1 MEGYTLLEYIESD
14 GTQYIDTGFKSVSFV
29 MKLDIQFFKR
39 TNRSLMGFSEE
50 AACYFGINTEGYY
63 ELGGG
68 NVSTFSGLQRR
79 EISLEST
86 SSGMS
91 LTAGD
96 SVISRSRTEAVNTSF
111 LLFGAPSTS
120 GLASYPCSAR
130 LYSCKI
136 YVGESLVRDY
146 VPCMDN
152 NGVYG
157 LYDKVNEVFYTSA
170 TDYGFTGKWAEN
182 KTLNVS
188 MSEYRHRMLNLI
200 PKTGLPKG
208 YFRCEYIES
217 DGTNFIDTGF
227 APNNNTRV
235 TCDFEFMKTPTSA
248 HACIFGS
255 RISSSSAMYEF
266 FWHYS
271 NAYFRSDYNKTA
283 TNTWSTNAVGRFVVD
298 KDKETTTFSGESK
311 SYTNTS
317 FSSSYNLYLFALNQ
331 AGTAQWYATARIYS
345 CQIYDNGVK
354 VRDYVPCVSPE
365 GYFGLYDLV
374 TDEFYGF
381 VQQKT
386 ERSYT
391 VNTTRVGS
399 WEKEE
404 GVNPDSSKYDG
415 MYYSDESH
423 GVDSGYD
430 IMRITIKGYD
440 EFTCYIRSYG
450 ESSFDYTVIGDL
462 DTELTYSMSG
472 GSVGVKAH
480 TQVNQ
485 NGGTDIN
492 SYTKVVYTGIGGGT
506 HFIDVMY
513 RKDGSVNAEDDRGYL
528 LIDKTT
534 VSSGKTIQV
543 IGRGKVILP
552 GGYTNAEYIAG
563 NGNAWFD
570 VGFAPNQDTRV
581 VCDFSFSSEGQIAIF
596 GGRTAYQSSDFSF
609 WRNSGNTFLS
619 NYNSSSH
626 SSSVTSTGRFTVD
639 KDKNV
644 TKING
649 DEYSSSYGTFQS
661 PYSLYLFNV
670 NSKNTADTRVGPL
683 YMFYCAVFDNGE
695 FVRLFVPCKYDGVFG
710 MYDMIEGIFYS
721 SEGIS
726 EFTGESD
733 GDNEVL
739 PEGVFIEDTT
749 GKLWDI
755 DKWDGSA
762 TFNSVAVIG
771 DTHSFGISGSHIGA
785 CDFSPCTLSDDGVFY
800 GVDYGLTGYD
810 SVDLAY
816 EDMDGEGN
824 TNIII
829 SSQGTGNTYAAQKC
843 RSHNFPNGKSG
854 YLMAAGE
861 YKMICDNITE
871 INKALE
877 KVGGK
882 KVDINV
888 SSSSIVGMWTSTY
901 CPMTPYVTAENTYMG
916 YYMEFYQVRA
926 TYAEGIQLV
935 SFVHPTVDGPYNG
948 VSDSFNGKFT
958 ASVSGYINGMSRVSS
973 NIGCRPLCSLKK

>member
-1 MEGYTLLEYIESD
+1 MMEE
-14 GTQYIDTGFKSVSFV
+14 F
-29 MKLDIQFFKR
+29 
-39 TNRSLMGFSEE
+39 
-50 AACYFGINTEGYY
+50 
-63 ELGGG
+63 
-68 NVSTFSGLQRR
+68 RR
-79 EISLEST
+79 RLI
-86 SSGMS
+86 GM
-91 LTAGD
+91 
-96 SVISRSRTEAVNTSF
+96 
-111 LLFGAPSTS
+111 
-120 GLASYPCSAR
+120 
-130 LYSCKI
+130 
-136 YVGESLVRDY
+136 
-146 VPCMDN
+146 
-152 NGVYG
+152 
-157 LYDKVNEVFYTSA
+157 
-170 TDYGFTGKWAEN
+170 
-182 KTLNVS
+182 
-188 MSEYRHRMLNLI
+188 I

-227 APNNNTRV
+227 KPNQDTKVILDIDCPIDTGNTS
-235 TCDFEFMKTPTSA
+235 KY
-248 HACIFGS
+248 IFGTDS
-255 RISSSSAMYEF
+255 GSSSKGAFSLSTYLGK
-266 FWHYS
+266 YQS
-271 NAYFRSDYNKTA
+271 YYNTSGA
-283 TNTWSTNAVGRFVVD
+283 LSFENNGANRMTIV
-298 KDKETTTFSGESK
+298 KDKQHTYCNGTLVASAT
-311 SYTNTS
+311 YAS
-317 FSSSYNLYLFALNQ
+317 FQLDYSAYIFCSNRAGSSYN
-331 AGTAQWYATARIYS
+331 ATSLKLYS

-374 TDEFYGF
+374 TDEFCGF
-381 VQQKT
+381 VKSVQS
-386 ERSYT
+386 RSYT
-391 VNTTRVGS
+391 VNPAIHGTWV
-399 WEKEE
+399 E
-404 GVNPDSSKYDG
+404 GNFSNPASSKYDAY
-415 MYYSDESH
+415 MSYTSRF
-423 GVDSGYD
+423 VDGGYD
-430 IMRITIKGYD
+430 IMRITINGYD
-440 EFTCYIRSYG
+440 EFTCYIRSYA
-450 ESSFDYTVIGDL
+450 ESYYDYTIIGDL
-462 DTELTYSMSG
+462 DVELRGEMNSDS
-472 GSVGVKAH
+472 SGVKAY
-480 TQVNQ
+480 TRGIS
-485 NGGTDIN
+485 NGGTDIG

-506 HFIDVMY
+506 HTIDVMY
-513 RKDGSVNAEDDRGYL
+513 RKDASTSLNDDRGYL

-534 VSSGKTIQV
+534 VSSGRTIQV

-552 GGYTNAEYIAG
+552 NGYTNAEYIAG

-570 VGFAPNQDTRV
+570 IGFAPNQDTRV
-581 VCDFSFSSEGQIAIF
+581 VCDFSFSSEGAIAIF

-626 SSSVTSTGRFTVD
+626 SSSVTSTGRFSVD

-649 DEYSSSYGTFQS
+649 DVYSSSYGVFQS

-670 NSKNTADTRVGPL
+670 NSKNIADTRVGPL
-683 YMFYCAVFDNGE
+683 SMFYCAVFDNGE

-721 SEGIS
+721 SEGSS

-785 CDFSPCTLSDDGVFY
+785 CDFSPWTFSDAGVFY

-871 INKALE
+871 INRALE

-901 CPMTPYVTAENTYMG
+901 CPKTPYVTAENTDMG
-916 YYMEFYQVRA
+916 YFMEFYQVIA

-958 ASVSGYINGMSRVSS
+958 ASMSGYLNGYSQVSS

>member
-1 MEGYTLLEYIESD
+1 MMEEFRRRLIGMTPES
-14 GTQYIDTGFKSVSFV
+14 
-29 MKLDIQFFKR
+29 
-39 TNRSLMGFSEE
+39 
-50 AACYFGINTEGYY
+50 
-63 ELGGG
+63 
-68 NVSTFSGLQRR
+68 
-79 EISLEST
+79 
-86 SSGMS
+86 
-91 LTAGD
+91 
-96 SVISRSRTEAVNTSF
+96 
-111 LLFGAPSTS
+111 
-120 GLASYPCSAR
+120 
-130 LYSCKI
+130 
-136 YVGESLVRDY
+136 
-146 VPCMDN
+146 
-152 NGVYG
+152 
-157 LYDKVNEVFYTSA
+157 
-170 TDYGFTGKWAEN
+170 
-182 KTLNVS
+182 
-188 MSEYRHRMLNLI
+188 
-200 PKTGLPKG
+200 GLPKG

-217 DGTNFIDTGF
+217 DGTNYIDTGF
-227 APNNNTRV
+227 KPDQDTGLSMDV
-235 TCDFEFMKTPTSA
+235 HVIEGGTGFL
-248 HACIFGS
+248 FGS
-255 RISSSSAMYEF
+255 RVNSSANSASHSFSMAQI
-266 FWHYS
+266 S
-271 NAYFRSDYNKTA
+271 GASLRSDYGSVESSIA
-283 TNTWSTNAVGRFVVD
+283 ISPLQRLSVE
-298 KDKETTTFSGESK
+298 KDKNVTTVNGTSVTAAEQSL
-311 SYTNTS
+311 SPDYPIYLLAVNTKGGAS
-317 FSSSYNLYLFALNQ
+317 LF
-331 AGTAQWYATARIYS
+331 TRARIYS
-345 CQIYDNGVK
+345 CQIFDNGEK
-354 VRDYVPCVSPE
+354 VRDYVPCVSPD

-381 VQQKT
+381 VKS
-386 ERSYT
+386 EPSRSYT
-391 VNTTRVGS
+391 VNRTLMGLWSPGGFT
-399 WEKEE
+399 
-404 GVNPDSSKYDG
+404 NPDSSKYDAYRSEG
-415 MYYSDESH
+415 SY
-423 GVDSGYD
+423 GVDYGYD
-430 IMRITIKGYD
+430 IMRITINGYD
-440 EFTCYIRSYG
+440 EFTCYIRSYA
-450 ESSFDYTVIGDL
+450 ESYYDYTIIGNL
-462 DTELTYSMSG
+462 DVGLDG
-472 GSVGVKAH
+472 GMTSDSSGVKAH
-480 TQVNQ
+480 TRGIQ

-513 RKDGSVNAEDDRGYL
+513 RKDGSTSMGDDRGYL
-528 LIDKTT
+528 LIDKSTI
-534 VSSGKTIQV
+534 SSVRTIQV

-552 GGYTNAEYIAG
+552 IGYTNAEYIAG
-563 NGNAWFD
+563 DGNAWFD
-570 VGFAPNQDTRV
+570 IGFAPNQDTRV

-609 WRNSGNTFLS
+609 WRNSGKVFLS
-619 NYNSSSH
+619 NNNASSH

-683 YMFYCAVFDNGE
+683 SMFYCAVFDNGE

-785 CDFSPCTLSDDGVFY
+785 CDFSPWTFSDDGIFY
-800 GVDYGLTGYD
+800 GVDYGLTAYD

-901 CPMTPYVTAENTYMG
+901 CPSTPYVTAENTYMG
-916 YYMEFYQVRA
+916 YYIEFYQVRA

-935 SFVHPTVDGPYNG
+935 SFVHPTVDGTYNG

-958 ASVSGYINGMSRVSS
+958 ASMSGYLNGYSRVSS